1 METSKTLQRQF
12 KRHISRENGE
22 QLLTGFLSGSVPQTD
37 VNALV
42 ASLPAF
48 FDAVN
53 QAYVDYDDK
62 IKLSSRSLE
71 ISSLELNDS
80 NRQLEELISSI
91 NAMLNGLGQGLLFFD
106 RDGMCSNVYSKICVD
121 LFEGSPE
128 NRKIQDILKL
138 SGQEQQDFETW
149 REVVFEA
156 SLAMPIEDF
165 SDLAPQFYKNNNGQS
180 LRLEYRAIKDKKGAM
195 TAILLI
201 ASDITRE
208 LQDQAAKEAVE
219 HKAASIVAIAN
230 SRNNF
235 IQFMIEMQ
243 AFLNEEFCNGAALE
257 SRRLKS
263 RLHTYKG
270 LAGAFHLDMLAHSLH
285 ALEQHMTGVGSIIC
299 ADIVAEAEKSRS
311 LLADAL
317 ITGQEILGE
326 NFLALGDV
334 RTVSMDSLA
343 KFRDMLAQDQK
354 AAMLY
359 FETEIY
365 LCPVEDALKPVTT
378 EILRLCAS
386 QEKPAPQISFVGGET
401 RIDTQRY
408 KYLLESLIHIA
419 RNIADHG
426 LEHPME
432 RIHAGK
438 KPEGSVTITATPG
451 VEGLTLSFT
460 DDGAGI
466 DPVRLAESI
475 RAKGIDIPAESS
487 HEQILHM
494 IFLPAVSTRT
504 EATMISGR
512 GIGLSAVEEEA
523 QRLGGHVSVEST
535 VGVGTTLTISVP

>member
-22 QLLTGFLSGSVPQTD
+22 QLLAGFLGGNVPQTD
-37 VNALV
+37 TNALLEN
-42 ASLPAF
+42 LPAF

-53 QAYVDYDDK
+53 QAYIDYDDK
-62 IKLSSRSLE
+62 IKISSRSLE

-80 NRQLEELISSI
+80 NRQLEDLISSM

-106 RDGMCSNVYSKICVD
+106 RQGICSNVYSKICVD
-121 LFEGSPE
+121 FFEGSPE
-128 NRKIQDILKL
+128 GRKIQDILSL
-138 SGQEQQDFETW
+138 SGQEEQDFDTW

-165 SDLAPQFYKNNNGQS
+165 SDLAPQFHRNSLDQS

-195 TAILLI
+195 TAVLLI

-243 AFLNEEFCNGAALE
+243 AFLNEEFCNGAAIE

-270 LAGAFHLDMLAHSLH
+270 LAGAFHLDPLAQSLH
-285 ALEQHMTGVGSIIC
+285 TLEQHMTGVGSVIC
-299 ADIVAEAEKSRS
+299 ADIVAEADIARKF
-311 LLADAL
+311 LAEG
-317 ITGQEILGE
+317 IVTGKEIFGE

-334 RTVSMDSLA
+334 RTISMDSLA
-343 KFRDMLAQDQK
+343 KFRDMVQVNPE
-354 AAMLY
+354 AAMDY

-365 LCPVEDALKPVTT
+365 LCPIEDALKPIKA
-378 EILRLCAS
+378 EIIRLCS
-386 QEKPAPQISFVGGET
+386 GQEKPTPSISFVGGYR

-426 LEHPME
+426 IEHPME
-432 RIHAGK
+432 RLHAGK
-438 KPEGSVTITATPG
+438 NAEGSVTISIAENSP
-451 VEGLTLSFT
+451 GLTLSFT

-466 DPVRLAESI
+466 DPIRLAESI
-475 RAKGIDIPAESS
+475 RSKGIDIPAEATD
-487 HEQILHM
+487 EQILHM
-494 IFLPAVSTRT
+494 IFLPAVSTRSET
-504 EATMISGR
+504 TIISGR

-523 QRLGGHVSVEST
+523 QRLGGHVSVRSKP
-535 VGVGTTLTISVP
+535 GVGTTIEITIP